1 MTREESKMMQG
12 LGILVMIFYHLFEP
26 HMNPEFANTVIGNM
40 GRAANPVP
48 LYCLLSG
55 YGLYIVHSQGKDKHR
70 WTRCAKLYTNYW
82 MITAMF
88 VCISLLMG
96 QTRCILSP
104 SVIVSNMVDW
114 HTDYYLPAWFILP
127 YCILSVCSQWIFRVT
142 DKLNVWL
149 VLIIGYGIYVFSSR
163 MNVYDWFRMNIFQTL
178 YIFFPFLLGGVMA
191 RTRLVERCDA
201 WLSKMPLALVDVFL
215 GCVLVVRYFLYTG
228 AVISFFWAA
237 VIVIAVHHVRRV
249 GGGIVLKFFGKH
261 NLNMWMIH
269 AWICSY
275 LFRPQIA
282 ALGNPL
288 LMFLVE
294 VGVCVVLSMVF
305 NLFLQPLN
313 RLVFH
318 GKTR

>member
-1 MTREESKMMQG
+1 
-12 LGILVMIFYHLFEP
+12 
-26 HMNPEFANTVIGNM
+26 
-40 GRAANPVP
+40 
-48 LYCLLSG
+48 
-55 YGLYIVHSQGKDKHR
+55 
-70 WTRCAKLYTNYW
+70 
-82 MITAMF
+82 MF

-114 HTDYYLPAWFILP
+114 HTDYYRPAWFILP

-249 GGGIVLKFFGKH
+249 GGGIVFEVLWQAQSEHVDDSCVDMLVSLPSANCRAGQS
-261 NLNMWMIH
+261 L
-269 AWICSY
+269 ADVSRGGGRLCSS
-275 LFRPQIA
+275 L
-282 ALGNPL
+282 
-288 LMFLVE
+288 
-294 VGVCVVLSMVF
+294 
-305 NLFLQPLN
+305 
-313 RLVFH
+313 H
-318 GKTR
+318 GI